1 MAEKVEQGNS
11 GNNPENG
18 QDWAE
23 MAKQAI
29 DERTRQEFDGQY
41 EEITDDMSEDDKDCQ
56 GLNHELY
63 VAQEATDMPGKDWDK
78 ASQIAGLEHWR

>member
-41 EEITDDMSEDDKDCQ
+41 EEIT
-56 GLNHELY
+56 
-63 VAQEATDMPGKDWDK
+63 A
-78 ASQIAGLEHWR
+78 ASNPARKSYHSTA

>member
-41 EEITDDMSEDDKDCQ
+41 EEITDDMSEDEKDF
-56 GLNHELY
+56 
-63 VAQEATDMPGKDWDK
+63 
-78 ASQIAGLEHWR
+78 